1 MSDQVFIIRNQLGQ
15 FWIRA
20 GEWVDGREPQ
30 RILKLRHRDG
40 AVNLLVELSTKDIDL
55 RGEVVECD
63 LNGRGDPQVEVSEHA
78 TPTLAEKAAAQALLA
93 EAAANDEEGAANVAE
108 NDGEMEGGEPANAEE
123 PSASAGV

>member
-30 RILKLRHRDG
+30 RILKLRHRDE

-63 LNGRGDPQVEVSEHA
+63 LNGRGDPQVDVSEHA

-93 EAAANDEEGAANVAE
+93 EAAANDEEGAAGAQE
-108 NDGEMEGGEPANAEE
+108 NDGATDAAEGAGVEE
-123 PSASAGV
+123 PSASTGV